1 MAEDIAKEELGRA
14 RKLLSSKRLG
24 EDLEETAPEQSPESV
39 GALAGIGL
47 RATKSPEVKASVYV
61 FAEWGDGDRAAK
73 QLQEKVPTDGWYVAQ
88 STNGRLLFFGATR
101 TDQPDGTAAQFHL
114 AKLVSAFAGR
124 E

>member
-1 MAEDIAKEELGRA
+1 MAEDVVSQELGRA
-14 RKLLSSKRLG
+14 RKLLSPRRLG
-24 EDLEETAPEQSPESV
+24 EELEETAPEQSPESV

-47 RATKSPEVKASVYV
+47 RANKAPEVTASVYV
-61 FAEWGDGDRAAK
+61 FAEWGDGDRAAQ
-73 QLQEKVPTDGWYVAQ
+73 QLREQIPTDGWYVAQ

-101 TDQPDGTAAQFHL
+101 TDKPDGLAAQFHL